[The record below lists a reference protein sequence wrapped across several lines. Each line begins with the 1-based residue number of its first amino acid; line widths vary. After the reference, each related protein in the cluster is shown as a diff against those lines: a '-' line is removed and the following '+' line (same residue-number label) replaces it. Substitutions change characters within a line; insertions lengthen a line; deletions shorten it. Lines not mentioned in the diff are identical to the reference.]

1 MITQILQRT
10 LRVDHVKDY
19 RPPDEDDKNAD
30 DITVKVRAEGV
41 APRPLTP
48 SDSSDEEAILLE
60 VLVPPAL

>member
-1 MITQILQRT
+1 MNTQILQRT

-30 DITVKVRAEGV
+30 DITKKVRAEGV

-48 SDSSDEEAILLE
+48 SDSSDDEAILPIDSKQG
-60 VLVPPAL
+60 VH